1 MPKKKI
7 KTFHGK
13 LRERLDT
20 KPMDRDDEHESQ
32 LLSSILLMEIP
43 IQGPSSSE
51 QYGGASFWYRPEGS
65 HFLNMP
71 TNFMPNKTFLLM
83 SKSGTNELIVKTVHH
98 VVQRSFKRYTQS
110 VQPLSH
116 ALVFIW
122 TKYPEALV
130 PTNPK
135 SYRLLAKSFSKCTSS
150 N

>member
-1 MPKKKI
+1 
-7 KTFHGK
+7 
-13 LRERLDT
+13 
-20 KPMDRDDEHESQ
+20 MDRDDGHESQ

-51 QYGGASFWYRPEGS
+51 QYGGASFWHRPEGS

-71 TNFMPNKTFLLM
+71 TNFMPNKTFSLQKRYTPNTFLM

-98 VVQRSFKRYTQS
+98 VVQRSFKRYTPS

-135 SYRLLAKSFSKCTSS
+135 S
-150 N
+150 